1 MKNLIIVGGGGMG
14 RSVYCIAQGCRDFGV
29 KFTIKGFI
37 DDDLHSLD
45 GFKGYPPLIDTIQNY
60 KIQPDDVFICSIGNV
75 NTKKCIC
82 EELKKRGAEFITLIH
97 KTAIVR
103 QNAVI
108 GKGTIVADYA
118 SVGADCKIGEGCLIQ
133 SYSIS
138 AHDCVIGDYVRI
150 DTHAVCVGG
159 VVLKDLVTIHTG
171 AVISHK
177 VVVEEGATVGATSFV
192 IKKVKAGTTVWGNP
206 AKLLS

>member
-75 NTKKCIC
+75 NTKKRIC

-108 GKGTIVADYA
+108 GPTKHQ
-118 SVGADCKIGEGCLIQ
+118 KIRGKLFWHLLAKRYLYKRG
-133 SYSIS
+133 SY
-138 AHDCVIGDYVRI
+138 
-150 DTHAVCVGG
+150 
-159 VVLKDLVTIHTG
+159 
-171 AVISHK
+171 
-177 VVVEEGATVGATSFV
+177 F
-192 IKKVKAGTTVWGNP
+192 
-206 AKLLS
+206 